1 MTISSTNKLIAAF
14 IMLILGI
21 VFASQAATIGQ
32 EVTTKTTIEDEAIS
46 LTTARTTDGLGD
58 INVSVTFTIV
68 EDPTNTWKSADC
80 PITNVIYGNS
90 SKDFIVTTDYTF
102 DGATGV
108 LTLVNST
115 NVRGPAG
122 AVTGSNDTLI
132 SYDYCG
138 DDYINLTWGRTG
150 INLVPGFFAIALL
163 LISVGLF
170 YSIAK
175 ENGII
180 N

>member
-14 IMLILGI
+14 IMLILGV
-21 VFASQAATIGQ
+21 VFASQVATIGQ
-32 EVTTKTTIEDEAIS
+32 EVTTKSTVINESIDI
-46 LTTARTTDGLGD
+46 TDAKQELGD
-58 INVSVTFTIV
+58 INVSVTFPIAQ
-68 EDPTNTWKSADC
+68 DPTDTWKALDC
-80 PITNVIYGNS
+80 PITSVTYGNS
-90 SKDFIVTTDYTF
+90 SKVWALTTDYTF
-102 DGATGV
+102 DAATGV

-115 NVRGPAG
+115 DVRGPAG
-122 AVTGSNDTLI
+122 APGINSNDTVI
-132 SYDYCG
+132 SYIYCG

-180 N
+180 S